1 MDFKVIV
8 FLILIE
14 RKSTKY
20 EIINPTAKIRFNLF
34 WILLLGSSSNFEIK
48 IRNSLIIV
56 LNFEPLFSLVENVDN
71 DSMIIISNALLF
83 LHFRFGKRK
92 RKLWHI
98 ILQIEDTSNT
108 LWWYFF
114 PTTGADTC

>member
-1 MDFKVIV
+1 MRL
-8 FLILIE
+8 LIPLQKLDSIYFE
-14 RKSTKY
+14 Y
-20 EIINPTAKIRFNLF
+20 YY
-34 WILLLGSSSNFEIK
+34 SSSNFEIE

-98 ILQIEDTSNT
+98 IS
-108 LWWYFF
+108 YK
-114 PTTGADTC
+114 

>member
-1 MDFKVIV
+1 MRL
-8 FLILIE
+8 LIPLQKLDSIYFE
-14 RKSTKY
+14 Y
-20 EIINPTAKIRFNLF
+20 YY
-34 WILLLGSSSNFEIK
+34 SSSNFEIE

-56 LNFEPLFSLVENVDN
+56 LNFESLFSLVENVDN

-98 ILQIEDTSNT
+98 IS
-108 LWWYFF
+108 YK
-114 PTTGADTC
+114 